1 MRTQMARWRR
11 TAARRG
17 GGETM
22 PEDPP
27 KKKKKKKSGKGTD
40 RATVE
45 EGQLFIQRAEAR
57 KAAKSKARS

>member
-27 KKKKKKKSGKGTD
+27 KKKKKKSGKGTD

>member
-1 MRTQMARWRR
+1 MSTQMARWRR

-27 KKKKKKKSGKGTD
+27 KKKKKKSGKGTD

>member
-1 MRTQMARWRR
+1 MTVDGGG
-11 TAARRG
+11 G

-22 PEDPP
+22 PEYPP
-27 KKKKKKKSGKGTD
+27 KKKMKSGKGTD

>member
-1 MRTQMARWRR
+1 MARWRR

-27 KKKKKKKSGKGTD
+27 KKKKKKSGKGTD